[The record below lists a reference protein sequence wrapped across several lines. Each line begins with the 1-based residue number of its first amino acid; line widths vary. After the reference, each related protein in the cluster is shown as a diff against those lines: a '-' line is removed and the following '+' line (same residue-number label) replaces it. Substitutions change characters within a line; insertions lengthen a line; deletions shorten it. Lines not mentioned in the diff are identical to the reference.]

1 MATGGTE
8 MTVAMLL
15 ARLRRARRK
24 AQQRVKV
31 TLFVFRNDGRVPV
44 RIEMKS

>member
-1 MATGGTE
+1 MSVST
-8 MTVAMLL
+8 LL
-15 ARLRRARRK
+15 ALLRREKRK